1 MEQFIIYLPAVL
13 AVLGLLFML
22 SKASWVGK
30 QDAGESRM
38 QFISKSIQEGAMAF
52 LKAEYRI
59 LLIFVVIASVALF
72 VVSTL
77 VETTHWIIVVA
88 FIFGA
93 FFSALAGNIGM
104 RIATKANVRTTQA
117 ARTSLPQALKVS
129 FTGGTVMGLGVAG
142 LAVLGL
148 SIFFLLFLK
157 MFVTNTSTFYNEMTV
172 VLEAL

>member
-77 VETTHWIIVVA
+77 VETTNWIIDRCSGFGGRYWLYAVV
-88 FIFGA
+88 
-93 FFSALAGNIGM
+93 IGE
-104 RIATKANVRTTQA
+104 NV
-117 ARTSLPQALKVS
+117 
-129 FTGGTVMGLGVAG
+129 G
-142 LAVLGL
+142 
-148 SIFFLLFLK
+148 
-157 MFVTNTSTFYNEMTV
+157 YW
-172 VLEAL
+172 